1 MAKLIQFYVP
11 DRFRAGAVQDPAQ
24 PRGKV
29 IEFCPRSADTE
40 DVNGCDRPWER
51 ILQSMLSAAVD
62 VPAR

>member
-11 DRFRAGAVQDPAQ
+11 DSFRTRTVADSAE

-29 IEFCPRSADTE
+29 IEFRPRIADAE
-40 DVNGCDRPWER
+40 DVNGCDRRWER
-51 ILQSMLSAAVD
+51 VLQNMLSAAVD